1 MEILQIV
8 MRPLATCALG
18 QDFRV
23 GPAFALFREA
33 GGVSEENPG
42 PMRRFSKSPFMMD
55 GQGVNARLNIR
66 EILPKERSHIRVD
79 LIAFRD
85 RQISTGATSRFPTLL
100 ALRGFGQLAQ
110 SKTVPN
116 KPRDPRQLASTIGD
130 TCDEAGKWRT
140 HVSHQNLGLRAGIY
154 PIQATG
160 G

>member
-1 MEILQIV
+1 M
-8 MRPLATCALG
+8 
-18 QDFRV
+18 D
-23 GPAFALFREA
+23 
-33 GGVSEENPG
+33 GGEVLEENPR
-42 PMRRFSKSPFMMD
+42 PMKQRSKRPVMID
-55 GQGVNARLNIR
+55 GQRVNARLNIR

-100 ALRGFGQLAQ
+100 VLRDFGQLAQ

-140 HVSHQNLGLRAGIY
+140 HVSHQNLRLRAGIY

-160 G
+160 V